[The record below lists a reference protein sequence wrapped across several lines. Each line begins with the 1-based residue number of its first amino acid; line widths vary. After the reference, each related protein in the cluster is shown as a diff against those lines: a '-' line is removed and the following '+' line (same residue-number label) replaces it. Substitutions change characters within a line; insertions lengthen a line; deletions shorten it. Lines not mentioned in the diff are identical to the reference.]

1 MENII
6 ELAGKFK
13 FQGAQRRRGQ
23 RGGRLRRAR
32 GVGVPATLVRGDRGR
47 VLVGKR
53 PGMSLFVAH
62 YVSFENLFVIWLFQS
77 RNVVAEEQKSIS
89 VVSHRGEAGPIRI
102 FNRYY
107 SLVQFRTLV
116 PVMFIEV
123 HLSL

>member
-1 MENII
+1 MVNE
-6 ELAGKFK
+6 EADCGALEALACPQLSSVATGDGFSLGKDLACHF
-13 FQGAQRRRGQ
+13 
-23 RGGRLRRAR
+23 
-32 GVGVPATLVRGDRGR
+32 
-47 VLVGKR
+47 
-53 PGMSLFVAH
+53 SLLIGSL
-62 YVSFENLFVIWLFQS
+62 SFENLFGIWLFQS